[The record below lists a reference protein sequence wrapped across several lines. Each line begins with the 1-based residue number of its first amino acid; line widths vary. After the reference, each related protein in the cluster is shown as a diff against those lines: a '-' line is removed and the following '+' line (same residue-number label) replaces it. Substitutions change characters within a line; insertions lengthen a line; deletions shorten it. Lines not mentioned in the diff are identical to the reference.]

1 MNRRGFITVVGG
13 AAVASSASWPFGAQA
28 QSAMPVIGLL
38 GSESAHEW
46 TDRLRAFRQGLGET
60 GYVEGRNVAIEYR
73 WAEGRNDRLPALA
86 AELTRRP
93 VNLIAVLGNTAS
105 ALAAKAATT
114 TIPIVFRIASNP
126 VEIGLVPSLS
136 RPGGNLTGVTT
147 MGVEVGAKQLEL
159 LHELVPAATTV
170 ALLANPTNPALM
182 QTQVN
187 DLERAARTLRLDLHV
202 LHASAP
208 ADFEPAF
215 AEMARLKVGALV
227 VGVDAFFN
235 GHSGQLSELAL
246 RHAMPAVSPY
256 REFSA
261 AGGLMSSGGEVTS
274 AVRQAGIY
282 AGRILKGERPE
293 DLPVQQVIRFDLI
306 LNLKTAR
313 ALGLTVP
320 LTLQAAADEVIE

>member
-1 MNRRGFITVVGG
+1 MNRRELITLLAG
-13 AAVASSASWPFGAQA
+13 AAAVWPFAAHA

-38 GSESAHEW
+38 GSESAHEF

-73 WAEGRNDRLPALA
+73 WAEGHNDRLPALA

-105 ALAAKAATT
+105 ALAAKSATS

-136 RPGGNLTGVTT
+136 RPGGNLTGVST

-187 DLERAARTLRLDLHV
+187 DLQRAARTLGLDLHV

-208 ADFEPAF
+208 ADFEAAF

-235 GHSGQLSELAL
+235 GHSEQLSGLAL

-261 AGGLMSSGGEVTS
+261 AGGLMSYGGEVTS

-306 LNLKTAR
+306 LNLKTAK